1 MLNVNTTTHTFCTS
15 FYYLLIHFTAKTIL
29 ETLGLPVIWEAEK
42 INIEDYMKRNSNDNS
57 NSSMPPPPPPASRH
71 SIQSQQSRYNFQNY
85 RQPNSNNL
93 RSTNDSPHVVPPTQ
107 DSSYARVPQQVSQ
120 IPQRSLG
127 SSSSAHWK
135 RSEDPSQ
142 QEYTDVILPGELF
155 SDDDINSYQQG
166 LVTSTQNSAA
176 NAPVLSFHPNHDN
189 GEAMVD
195 TEILSPI
202 VGSVD
207 TDGQLERFGNLI
219 RTPTQSIPKKDK
231 VAATSVQGNGNNHQ
245 NQSHGTKR
253 KREDCNNRD
262 ETKKST
268 STPPQSTDDQTSS
281 NNNSYNGSGEGS
293 RSFGSVMRHSVQS
306 NLQRFKVLPKSQD

>member
-57 NSSMPPPPPPASRH
+57 NSSMPPPPPPPSRH

-93 RSTNDSPHVVPPTQ
+93 RNTNDSPHVVPPTQ
-107 DSSYARVPQQVSQ
+107 DSNYARVSQQVSQ
-120 IPQRSLG
+120 IPQRSSG
-127 SSSSAHWK
+127 SSSSTHWK
-135 RSEDPSQ
+135 RSEDPP
-142 QEYTDVILPGELF
+142 ILSGELF
-155 SDDDINSYQQG
+155 SDVDINSYQQG

-176 NAPVLSFHPNHDN
+176 NAPVLSFHTNQDN
-189 GEAMVD
+189 GEAEVE

-202 VGSVD
+202 IGSVD
-207 TDGQLERFGNLI
+207 SDGQLERFGNLI

-262 ETKKST
+262 KTKEST
-268 STPPQSTDDQTSS
+268 RTPPQSTDGDDQTSS
-281 NNNSYNGSGEGS
+281 SNESYNGSGEG
-293 RSFGSVMRHSVQS
+293 SFGSVMRHSVQS
-306 NLQRFKVLPKSQD
+306 NLQRFKILPKSQD